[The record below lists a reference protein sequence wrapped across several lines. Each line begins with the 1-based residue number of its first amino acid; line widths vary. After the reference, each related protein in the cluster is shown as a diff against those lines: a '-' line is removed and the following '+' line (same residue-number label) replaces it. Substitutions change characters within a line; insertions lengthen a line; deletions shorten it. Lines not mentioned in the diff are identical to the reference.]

1 VLTVSGVSPFVLDA
15 SQHATSSRYLNSPK
29 RGLWQVG
36 PPQLQRAEL
45 GMAHYLRIHAGIRH
59 NCAASSIDRL
69 PSQSLPN
76 VLAPRPLR
84 RIADAIFKLRP
95 RPSAGDR
102 ANEGNERGRSAVM
115 RSAPAEEG
123 STMQRWMSVLVP
135 RGTTN
140 RAGSQ
145 MAGRFSRDTPVTAW
159 RSESALMC
167 LGVERQR
174 APHGI
179 PAIQCPLSRNY
190 I

>member
-1 VLTVSGVSPFVLDA
+1 MPRNTRHHLDISTAPKGGCGKSDHRSYKEQDLGWLITFV
-15 SQHATSSRYLNSPK
+15 
-29 RGLWQVG
+29 
-36 PPQLQRAEL
+36 
-45 GMAHYLRIHAGIRH
+45 IHAGRRH

-102 ANEGNERGRSAVM
+102 ARQRKRSIGGHAIGA
-115 RSAPAEEG
+115 RAEEG

-135 RGTTN
+135 RGTTD

-174 APHGI
+174 ARHGI